1 MSKPIKKANFYCS
14 KCFEYHQDIEATR
27 LDSALKDYSHY
38 SECPNKK
45 QVVLINLDAKKTDT
59 RLRKA

>member
-1 MSKPIKKANFYCS
+1 MSKSIKKANFYCS
-14 KCFEYHQDIEATR
+14 KCFEYHQDIEVTR
-27 LDSALKDYSHY
+27 LDNSHY
-38 SECPNKK
+38 SECPIKK

>member
-1 MSKPIKKANFYCS
+1 MSKSIKKANFYCS
-14 KCFEYHQDIEATR
+14 KCFEYHQDIEVTR

-45 QVVLINLDAKKTDT
+45 QVVLINLKDIGNDK
-59 RLRKA
+59 RF